1 MPVSVRRGGALAAA
15 AVALLV
21 AKAWLYCAPGR
32 AVRWGSLIDL
42 RNPRDP
48 RPVETIRDFSA
59 AVAAIGRRPL
69 FSATCL
75 EQSLALVLLLSCAR
89 VPAHLVLG
97 VSRAASTLRA
107 HAWVEC
113 GGAVVHG
120 GAHVAGFAPLVPH
133 LPASSSS
140 VPSSCPG

>member
-1 MPVSVRRGGALAAA
+1 MPVSLGRWRALGAA
-15 AVALLV
+15 AVALW
-21 AKAWLYCAPGR
+21 AAQAWLALTPGA
-32 AVRWGSLIDL
+32 AVRWGTRMGS
-42 RNPRDP
+42 PGRDP
-48 RPVETIRDFSA
+48 RPLDAIRDLST
-59 AVAAIGRRPL
+59 AVAAIGRRPP

-75 EQSLALVLLLSCAR
+75 EQSLALVMLLSCAR